1 MTASPNAKVRYPP
14 VTPRPRTPTVI
25 RIAIEGIQKER
36 HKFAWDASIA
46 RGDPNAGYRFSESL
60 KTYDGY
66 THAIDLLETLL
77 EHPEVIDRL
86 LSETKGNENQL
97 TLDI

>member
-14 VTPRPRTPTVI
+14 VNPRPRTSTLI
-25 RIAIEGIQKER
+25 RVAIEGIQKER
-36 HKFAWDASIA
+36 HKFAWDAGIA
-46 RGDPNAGYRFSESL
+46 RTDPNAGYRFTESL
-60 KTYDGY
+60 KTYDNY
-66 THAIDLLETLL
+66 THAIDMLEKIL

-86 LSETKGNENQL
+86 LSESKGDQL